1 MIHNMK
7 RSIQR
12 GLLVLLPA
20 LTLGLGCASSSAPV
34 RFSQEWPGAARDYE
48 ETSQQWTRRGVLRA
62 PLKNQASQLMEVYAT
77 YLSTDWRASYVDR
90 QSKLQKLS
98 SARRVE
104 LEGEQKETA
113 AKQHEVELL
122 ITTYYPQHNDLHRER
137 SIWHV
142 ALVDDSGNEI
152 AAQNVERDRRPRE
165 VVSAEFENFGD
176 FAEAYRVTFPAE
188 PAILKG
194 KKFSLRV
201 SSSLGMVEVEWV
213 AQKSS

>member
-113 AKQHEVELL
+113 AKQHE
-122 ITTYYPQHNDLHRER
+122 
-137 SIWHV
+137 
-142 ALVDDSGNEI
+142 AAGFEI
-152 AAQNVERDRRPRE
+152 VHGHTVSVWCRRAGAA
-165 VVSAEFENFGD
+165 
-176 FAEAYRVTFPAE
+176 
-188 PAILKG
+188 
-194 KKFSLRV
+194 
-201 SSSLGMVEVEWV
+201 SLGESYHVV
-213 AQKSS
+213 ASRKGRRRCGWPLGPRRAALAKGSP